1 MFYNI
6 ILHRQNDRNGA
17 QTPSFVEMK
26 NSLFQTKKNY
36 DSFQLHRS

>member
-26 NSLFQTKKNY
+26 NSLFQTKKK
-36 DSFQLHRS
+36 L